1 MPPTLPPH
9 LQIHHSPSNPNHRS
23 LHTTTPFPNP
33 GTTIATFPSPL
44 LALPSG
50 ATTHTTCNYCLR
62 PGSSPGDVKLRACT
76 ACRIAVYCSP
86 ACQRSHWRSGEH
98 KAECA
103 MFARVREKAGKD
115 WLPTAVRGVAQVL
128 MRWRAGDEKVREA
141 FFSGGG
147 AGGSEWGLE
156 GNVEGFRK
164 DGEEVWRDLELQ
176 GAAAV
181 VYAELVGEGEGV
193 LERARDVLCKVGCL
207 VLRVEDGLADE
218 DRSKRMRSTGW
229 MPMRAWRGFSWTL
242 AWPWSIT
249 RVCPTRLLGL
259 RGGRLC

>member
-76 ACRIAVYCSP
+76 ACRAAVYCSP
-86 ACQRSHWRSGEH
+86 ACQRAHWRSGEH

-103 MFARVREKAGKD
+103 MFARVREQAGKD

-128 MRWRAGDEKVREA
+128 MRGKEKGVREA
-141 FFSGGG
+141 FFEDG
-147 AGGSEWGLE
+147 GLE
-156 GNVEGFRK
+156 GNVEGFRR

-176 GAAAV
+176 AAAAV
-181 VYAELVGEGEGV
+181 VYAGLVGEGEGV
-193 LERARDVLCKVGCL
+193 LERAREVLCKVGL
-207 VLRVEDGLADE
+207 DSLALGVRYGFADGN
-218 DRSKRMRSTGW
+218 RYKRMLSTGW
-229 MPMRAWRGFSWTL
+229 MPMRAWKGFSWMP
-242 AWPWSIT
+242 AWPWSII
-249 RVCPTRLLGL
+249 RVCPTRSLGL
-259 RGGRLC
+259 TGGRLC